1 MANYDGLKGFMGR
14 GGSFFALDDKKDAGV
29 QRKLR
34 IINHIIL
41 EQLQRTL
48 QMFEWKIT
56 SNGKDSTKIT
66 KRSLELLVQTSGLGG
81 VIKHNDELYCVYGT
95 LGGEPNW
102 NYMPSKFI
110 FANAFLNIS
119 RECDIYG
126 INSPKDVVIIPND
139 SLYRGMLPMLKFH
152 AEQITETY
160 LTKRSVLIWMR
171 AARLL
176 TAPTSDSMKDIL
188 DYIRDIE
195 EGKLA
200 AIYDKNYL
208 KDVSELSGDSTP
220 RGLVTQILECLQY
233 EKAAMYNDCGL
244 QMNYNMK
251 RESITSS
258 EAQLGEGALLPKPD
272 DMMDMRKIA
281 VKQIK
286 EVFDEQWEVEFSS
299 AWRDLHQSINLEIE
313 LEKKEV
319 QTSGQGESSNGGDND
334 SDSTSGTEHDGD
346 SDSGTEP
353 HDESVEPDTDSEE
366 TVDDGNS

>member
-81 VIKHNDELYCVYGT
+81 VIKHKDELYCVYGT

-110 FANAFLNIS
+110 FANAFLKTS

-126 INSPKDVVIIPND
+126 IDSPKDVVIIPND
-139 SLYRGMLPMLKFH
+139 SLYRGMLPTLKFH
-152 AEQITETY
+152 AEQLAETY

-176 TAPTSDSMKDIL
+176 TAPTSDSMKDIV
-188 DYIRDIE
+188 DYIHDIE

-208 KDVSELSGDSTP
+208 KDVSELNGDSTP

-233 EKAAMYNDCGL
+233 EKAAMFNDCGL

-299 AWRDLHQSINLEIE
+299 AWKDLHQSINLEIE

-319 QTSGQGESSNGGDND
+319 QTSEQGESSNGGDND

-346 SDSGTEP
+346 SDSGTES
-353 HDESVEPDTDSEE
+353 HDESIEPDTDSEE
-366 TVDDGNS
+366 TTDDGSS